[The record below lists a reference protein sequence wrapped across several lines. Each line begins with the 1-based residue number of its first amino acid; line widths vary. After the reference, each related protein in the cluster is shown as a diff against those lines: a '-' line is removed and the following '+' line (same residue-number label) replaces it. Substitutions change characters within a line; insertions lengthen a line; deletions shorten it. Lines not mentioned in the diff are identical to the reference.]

1 MRAQT
6 VPVRFGLKG
15 AALLSVCAIALALLV
30 QPILVNFSKIG
41 FDPFLIAVSFLL
53 GTGLLLPPVLQ
64 LYRTR
69 QRMHAMA
76 LFNRASYYPL
86 MMLVVFIVNFL
97 V

>member
-1 MRAQT
+1 
-6 VPVRFGLKG
+6 VVR
-15 AALLSVCAIALALLV
+15 LALLV

-41 FDPFLIAVSFLL
+41 FDSLLIAVSFLL
-53 GTGLLLPPVLQ
+53 GAGLLLPPVLQ
-64 LYRTR
+64 LYHTR

-86 MMLVVFIVNFL
+86 MMLGVFVVNFL